1 MRIPAAAT
9 PTVDLTE
16 NARRLLTQ
24 IADKWTILILA
35 QLCGRPL
42 RFNALRRAMA
52 PITPKALKQTLDRL
66 ERNGLINRR
75 ILPGAPPGVE
85 YSWTPLAHSLE
96 SPLRAMAGWAA
107 ENVIAVEAAQ
117 GAFDGRSDV

>member
-1 MRIPAAAT
+1 MSIPASAT
-9 PTVDLTE
+9 VPVDLTE
-16 NARRLLTQ
+16 NARLLLTQ

-52 PITPKALKQTLDRL
+52 PITPKALKQTLHRL

-75 ILPGAPPGVE
+75 ILPGSPPGVE
-85 YSWTPLAHSLE
+85 YSWTPLARSLE
-96 SPLRAMAGWAA
+96 HPLRAMAGWAA
-107 ENVIAVEAAQ
+107 DNVKAVEKAQ
-117 GAFDGRSDV
+117 RSFDAQAPD